1 MTAFDTGRKI
11 QRYRLGKGLTQ
22 RQLAEHLHVT
32 DKAVS
37 KWERGRNYP
46 DIAQLP
52 ALADA
57 LGTTVSELLGIG
69 EEVSQETIDVLAAV
83 SRQEERRIRRSL
95 IWYIFGSMLAGILY
109 LSFRIHAP
117 YPERILLIF
126 TIALLARGGMLV
138 ESLLRKFSQGREYYW
153 PEEQG
158 TALWRSVRIGWQ
170 LWRERW
176 RKGEDLHES

>member
-1 MTAFDTGRKI
+1 MTASDTGRKI
-11 QRYRLGKGLTQ
+11 QRYRREKGLTQ

-46 DIAQLP
+46 DIVQLP

-69 EEVSQETIDVLAAV
+69 EEVSPETIDVLAAV

-117 YPERILLIF
+117 YPERILLIL
-126 TIALLARGGMLV
+126 TIGLLVRGGMLL
-138 ESLLRKFSQGREYYW
+138 ESLLRKFSRGREYYW

-158 TALWRSVRIGWQ
+158 TVLWRSVRIGCQMWG
-170 LWRERW
+170 ERW
-176 RKGEDLHES
+176 RKGDNCREA